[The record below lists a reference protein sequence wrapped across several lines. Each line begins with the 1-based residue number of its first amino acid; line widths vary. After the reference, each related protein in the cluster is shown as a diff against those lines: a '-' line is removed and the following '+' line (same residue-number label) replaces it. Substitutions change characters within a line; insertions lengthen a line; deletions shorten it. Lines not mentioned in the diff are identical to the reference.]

1 MTVDSEYIE
10 DEPQTYSGPA
20 IPVYIDPKFNDVE
33 KISPDYGSTG
43 TFVLQLAGQAQPVQ
57 VLQRRERRNKA
68 RVLVM
73 SLGNMTAQELLIANP
88 AAGSGWTYTN
98 TSGLP
103 QTLQSVQS
111 FFTADATVA
120 NRFVSITAHDANNNV
135 LWVVINGTAVVASS
149 TLRINAFVGATQLN
163 SASGTWTAPVPQV
176 PIPPG
181 GNIIVSSGTLGPGDT
196 FTQNNITFIQSGV
209 VAMFHNRPDIL
220 SLPTP
225 PPNTGVQITTAPF
238 AFDWESQQPLY
249 GVGIGG
255 TVQVSVI
262 DESYADTQ

>member
-73 SLGNMTAQELLIANP
+73 SLGQPFSTSLQSSP
-88 AAGSGWTYTN
+88 AAGANFIYTN
-98 TSGLP
+98 TSGVP
-103 QTLQSVQS
+103 QNLVSLAAQFV
-111 FFTADATVA
+111 ADATVG
-120 NRFVSITAHDANNNV
+120 NRFLTLTFKDTAGNTV
-135 LWVVINGTAVVASS
+135 FVVQNQSAVVASGS
-149 TLRINAFVGATQLN
+149 IHINAVQGATQTN
-163 SASGTWTAPVPQV
+163 SPSGQTNLPLPQNFLLL
-176 PIPPG
+176 PG
-181 GNIIVSSGTLGPGDT
+181 YTVTLSGIVGPADQFGQINLGIS
-196 FTQNNITFIQSGV
+196 QQSV
-209 VAMFHNRPDIL
+209 TAMFHNRPDIL

-225 PPNTGVQITTAPF
+225 PPNTGVQINVAPF

-255 TVQVSVI
+255 TVQVSII